1 MTEHMRSKRSWILC
15 EVLRRNAQADV
26 SEYEQRID
34 ALGALLDQMRYRI
47 FTIEKSRDL
56 SRVERFSE
64 ITAFPREPW
73 TETVAELNDYILM
86 PAEDG
91 RPDSLLPSCA

>member
-1 MTEHMRSKRSWILC
+1 
-15 EVLRRNAQADV
+15 VQDAFNAWTVPDTVTGLKTSLNFVADFGTAV
-26 SEYEQRID
+26 V
-34 ALGALLDQMRYRI
+34 G
-47 FTIEKSRDL
+47 FNTTIEKSRDL

-91 RPDSLLPSCA
+91 RPDSLLPSSA